1 MKKLRYSAA
10 ALVVAAVAVAAGS
23 AFGAQAKRISFS
35 ASYAGIAVTKVTGN
49 QVNYSATGTGTGTLV
64 KKSKIKGVGVGDKS
78 NPPCAPF
85 NGPGSIT
92 SAAGKLKLSV
102 LPTSRAC
109 AASEEDTDNIGLS
122 GTGKVLGGTLKFK
135 KARGTLH
142 FSGHFVR
149 STGKFTLKVK
159 GPLTY

>member
-1 MKKLRYSAA
+1 MNKLRYVAPT
-10 ALVVAAVAVAAGS
+10 LIVAAVAAAAGS
-23 AFGAQAKRISFS
+23 AFGAQAKRVAFS
-35 ASYAGIAVTKVTGN
+35 ATYAGTAVTQVTGN
-49 QVNYSATGTGTGTLV
+49 QVNYHASGTGTGTLV
-64 KKSKIKGVGVGDKS
+64 KKSKIAGVGIGDKS
-78 NPPCAPF
+78 TPPCAPF

-92 SAAGKLKLSV
+92 SAAGKLKLKV

-109 AASEEDTDNIGLS
+109 AASEEDQDNIGLS
-122 GTGKVLGGTLKFK
+122 GTVKVVGGTLKFK
-135 KARGTLH
+135 RARGTLH